1 MEQRGALSR
10 DRRGFIR
17 VFAGG
22 LLVLP
27 LIVPRVARAQSGDL
41 IQIGLLRL
49 GNAASSERYLD
60 ALRQGLREHGYVEG
74 RNLALRPRYAD
85 GKAERLA
92 ALATE
97 LVNLKVRIIV
107 TTDTPATLAARQ
119 ATTTIP
125 IIFTT
130 AADPVGTGLVVS
142 LAHPGGNITGL
153 SNMAGDISSK
163 HVELLAAVVP
173 RLSLIAVLTNP
184 ANPAHRSILN
194 SVQAACGRAGIKGLP
209 FEANTP
215 EKIDDAFPAMAKD
228 HVGAVIIALD
238 PFFSQQRR
246 QIADLLIKYRL
257 PSIGSN
263 ADYVDS
269 EPPMLMSYG
278 QDVAD
283 HWRRAAAYC
292 DKILKGAKPSD
303 LPVEQSETLRLVI
316 RLRAAKDLGITVPYS
331 VLVRADRVIE

>member
-1 MEQRGALSR
+1 MKHREGLLG
-10 DRRGFIR
+10 DRRDFIR
-17 VFAGG
+17 VLAGG

-27 LIVPRVARAQSGDL
+27 VILPRAGRAQSGDL

-49 GNAASSERYLD
+49 GNAASSERYLE
-60 ALRQGLREHGYVEG
+60 ALKQGLREHGYVEG
-74 RNLALRPRYAD
+74 KNLTLRLRYAD
-85 GKAERLA
+85 GSVERLR

-97 LVNLKVRIIV
+97 LVSLKVRIIV

-119 ATTTIP
+119 VTTTIP
-125 IIFTT
+125 IVFTT
-130 AADPVGTGLVVS
+130 SADPVGVGLVAS

-153 SNMAGDISSK
+153 SNLAGDLSSK

-184 ANPAHRSILN
+184 VNPAHRLILN
-194 SVQAACGRAGIKGLP
+194 SVQAACGRAGIKSLP
-209 FEANTP
+209 FGANTP
-215 EKIDDAFPAMAKD
+215 EKIDDAFAAMAKD
-228 HVGAVIIALD
+228 HVGAVIIGLD

-246 QIADLLIKYRL
+246 QIAELLIKYRL

-283 HWRRAAAYC
+283 HWRRAATYC
-292 DKILKGAKPSD
+292 DKILKGAKPGD
-303 LPVEQSETLRLVI
+303 LPVEQSETLRLAI
-316 RLRAAKDLGITVPYS
+316 SLRAAKELGITVPYS
-331 VLVRADRVIE
+331 VTVRADRVIE